1 MANQSIYNAFARLWE
16 HIILK
21 IEEKPSLPNIT
32 SEDEGKFLKVSNG
45 VATWTEVPSA
55 EGVSF

>member
-1 MANQSIYNAFARLWE
+1 MANQSIYNAFERMWQ

-21 IEEKPSLPNIT
+21 LEEKPSLPVIA
-32 SEDEGKFLKVSNG
+32 SEDEGKFLKVTDG
-45 VATWTEVPSA
+45 VATWTEVPNA